1 MTVMQERTFETIKR
15 LPDERIY
22 YILQILEGMEE
33 LALQAVQGSMTKEQ
47 KAYENLQRY
56 RKGSDVE
63 IDYKAELAQAFEKK
77 YAALGIESE
86 QKRK

>member
-15 LPDERIY
+15 LPDVKIY

-33 LALQAVQGSMTKEQ
+33 LALQAVQESMIREQ
-47 KAYENLQRY
+47 RAYENLQRY
-56 RKGSDVE
+56 RKCSDVE
-63 IDYKAELAQAFEKK
+63 IDYKAELVQVLKEK
-77 YAALGIESE
+77 YVTLWIESE

>member
-1 MTVMQERTFETIKR
+1 
-15 LPDERIY
+15 
-22 YILQILEGMEE
+22 
-33 LALQAVQGSMTKEQ
+33 MTKEQ

-56 RKGSDVE
+56 RKCSDVE

-77 YAALGIESE
+77 YAALGIESG